1 MIVSIC
7 IILNA
12 DVINVAVRE
21 DVSVNDSITTISA
34 SDPDGP
40 SDGEV
45 FYEFEGI
52 SPVSNIQ

>member
-1 MIVSIC
+1 M
-7 IILNA
+7 
-12 DVINVAVRE
+12 AVRE
-21 DVSVNDSITTISA
+21 DVSVNDSITNISA